1 MSIAKDLFFFLSPI
15 VAGQTASFRVVV
27 IGLFLMEWIFFLLEV
42 RMQAL
47 HTVVRPVCESGS
59 LIDLLLTHSST
70 WSVTAAPRS
79 TCCSSCTIKP
89 VSCMSGAA
97 LARSPVGCRF
107 AYKAR
112 VFLLSLV
119 FKLAELGV
127 RASLRLAKRLCPR
140 GRALRALCRQ
150 VGLVPSVHVA
160 TFCRTVTSTNG
171 GF

>member
-1 MSIAKDLFFFLSPI
+1 MTLDVNRQRLVFFLSPI

-79 TCCSSCTIKP
+79 NCCSSCTIKP
-89 VSCMSGAA
+89 VSCMSGAGLGA
-97 LARSPVGCRF
+97 VSRWGCPVCFQSTCVLGEPGVQAR
-107 AYKAR
+107 
-112 VFLLSLV
+112 
-119 FKLAELGV
+119 
-127 RASLRLAKRLCPR
+127 
-140 GRALRALCRQ
+140 
-150 VGLVPSVHVA
+150 
-160 TFCRTVTSTNG
+160 
-171 GF
+171 